1 MKQNEKQCPTESLS
15 RFLSDS
21 LTVLE
26 NESIELHLES
36 CQQCR
41 AALEMESGGQA
52 FWSTMA
58 DLSDDQIDRDWLAFA
73 ESTNGVKSGQN
84 NSTDPVLHHED
95 RLRAIFPTI
104 KPFLSPSDDPQ
115 SAGKIGNYEVMG
127 LIGSGG
133 MGVVVKAKDL
143 ALDRVVAI
151 KLLAPHLASF
161 ETSRER
167 FRREAKAAAAV
178 KHDGIISIHGVDS
191 HHDLPYFVMPYEAG
205 PSLQM
210 RIRRDGKLTI
220 EESLRVAVQVA
231 SALHAA
237 HEKGLVHRDI
247 KPSNILLAPGTER
260 ALLTDFGLAQVCDQ
274 QNITQTGMVSGTPI
288 FMSPEQARG
297 ESVDSRSDLFSLGSV
312 IFMMLT
318 GRPPIQSDSA
328 YAIVRQI
335 GGQAMPQLRTVDS
348 SFPAWLERLVD
359 QLHALEPGGRIQ
371 SAQELEQLL
380 GQSLAHLQNPTEHRL
395 PESLHPKPLRGWQRW
410 KNRLVIAAS
419 AAVLSLGLVF
429 AYQFATQK
437 TPRKSEANAGSN
449 VQTENKA
456 EQTSAATTELD
467 SHRPALQPVNPIDS
481 WDDQLDEVVHDI
493 RNRLKA
499 IEADLEKPIE
509 TN

>member
-1 MKQNEKQCPTESLS
+1 MKQKEKECPTESFS
-15 RFLSDS
+15 RFLNDS
-21 LTVLE
+21 LTILE

-41 AALEMESGGQA
+41 AALEAEAGDKA
-52 FWSTMA
+52 FWSTVS
-58 DLSDDQIDRDWLAFA
+58 DLSDDEIDRDWRAFTESSNAA
-73 ESTNGVKSGQN
+73 EPAS
-84 NSTDPVLHHED
+84 HHED
-95 RLRAIFPTI
+95 RLRAIFQTI
-104 KPFLSPSDDPQ
+104 KPFLSPSDDFQ

-133 MGVVVKAKDL
+133 MGVVVKAKDHS
-143 ALDRVVAI
+143 LDRVVAI

-161 ETSRER
+161 ETARER

-205 PSLQM
+205 PSLQL
-210 RIRRDGKLTI
+210 RIQRDGKLTI
-220 EESLRVAVQVA
+220 EESLRVAIQVA
-231 SALHAA
+231 SALCAA
-237 HEKGLVHRDI
+237 HQTGLVHRDI

-274 QNITQTGMVSGTPI
+274 QNITQTGLVAGTPV

-318 GRPPIQSDSA
+318 GQPPVMGDSA

-335 GGQAMPQLRTVDS
+335 GGQAMPRLRTIDP
-348 SFPAWLERLVD
+348 SFPTWLERLVD
-359 QLHALEPGGRIQ
+359 RLHAVEPADRIQ

-380 GQSLAHLQNPTEHRL
+380 GQSLAHLQNPTEHCV
-395 PESLHPKPLRGWQRW
+395 PETLKPKQLWNFCRWQSM
-410 KNRLVIAAS
+410 LAIAAS
-419 AAVLSLGLVF
+419 GVAILCLGLTLANPF
-429 AYQFATQK
+429 SRPQ
-437 TPRKSEANAGSN
+437 TPNKFKAADMSKA
-449 VQTENKA
+449 QTEEKA
-456 EQTSAATTELD
+456 EQTVSGKLEIVPHRSTLASDNSTEIE
-467 SHRPALQPVNPIDS
+467 A
-481 WDDQLDEVVHDI
+481 WDDQLDHVLQNI
-493 RNRLKA
+493 RQRIRA
-499 IEADLEKPIE
+499 IDADFEKPIE